1 MTLQQVFER
10 GVEAIPLSVDLWIH
24 YLGFI
29 KAVQGEGTEGTE
41 TIRRLT
47 LSYTEYYIPLS
58 FMTLKS
64 LPSVLGSPKVE
75 QNVSVQREP
84 GIMELMLVHFMTL
97 YGNLCFSR
105 ELRFARQVCKF
116 CAHSLAA
123 SK

>member
-1 MTLQQVFER
+1 MQ
-10 GVEAIPLSVDLWIH
+10 AIPLSVDLWIH

-47 LSYTEYYIPLS
+47 LPYTEYYIPLS

-75 QNVSVQREP
+75 QK
-84 GIMELMLVHFMTL
+84 
-97 YGNLCFSR
+97 CFSSER
-105 ELRFARQVCKF
+105 AWDHGANVG
-116 CAHSLAA
+116 SLYDLMWQSLFQPRAQICLT
-123 SK
+123 SV